1 MDPQYKKERI
11 EELKIEIRE
20 MLKTLRYYRAVNI
33 CDNNL
38 ILQLNIQIS
47 RYHELEPNRK
57 TKFTYFKY

>member
-11 EELKIEIRE
+11 EELKIEIKE

>member
-11 EELKIEIRE
+11 EELKIEIKE

-33 CDNNL
+33 IDNKL

-47 RYHELEPNRK
+47 RYHELEPDRK

>member
-1 MDPQYKKERI
+1 MDLEYKKERI

>member
-1 MDPQYKKERI
+1 MDPEYKKERI
-11 EELKIEIRE
+11 EELKIEIKE